1 MGVNG
6 CESRRL
12 RDRYKNCYISPF
24 TKSCKS
30 AAKIM
35 RKLAVFVA
43 LNMKGTF
50 QKHLFLFSGH
60 DFKILVL

>member
-1 MGVNG
+1 VI
-6 CESRRL
+6 SRRL
-12 RDRYKNCYISPF
+12 RDRYKSCGISPF
-24 TKSCKS
+24 PNSCKS

-43 LNMKGTF
+43 LNVKGAF
-50 QKHLFLFSGH
+50 KKYIFLFSGH